1 MNLDLLLTPDLVTI
15 WVTGLAMLALAI
27 SLFFL
32 DVSNQAQRM
41 FALLIALRGLTFIV
55 GPLRSAS
62 QSIEQ
67 AVLWATL
74 APYLVI
80 PLVPVVI
87 AFLCLYPRR
96 RGLARLPGGLPV
108 LGLATLGL
116 LTWYLVDHSAYA
128 AVRPIARAPYGDP
141 GPLYLFNAL
150 RLPVFAFAG
159 FILAGDYKKNPRGS
173 AGFSQFLIVAAFV
186 LNGLYDGITS
196 GLGLVKALEAGS
208 VGTSISAWT
217 SAWVPPI
224 AGVIALATCLRLIP
238 VLRQARNTPDL
249 QEVTRFFVIAIPLAA
264 LSPFA
269 DRLPLAEAGDIS
281 TFFLGFWRLT
291 IPLLVAY
298 ALMRYQLFE
307 LDLGIKASVRRGI
320 ILGSFTVVFFF
331 VSEAA
336 EGLLQ
341 GDRGPLF
348 GVGAAGLLALAA
360 RPVQRFADGAAQRF
374 MPEVKPI
381 AQQTYAE
388 RLAFYLEQYRLLAQ
402 DGTVTPKERRLL
414 NRLRRT
420 LSLEES
426 EAQSIEDTG
435 RLPSVQ
441 ATSLPEAPAAQA
453 SRFQRVLNGVV
464 IAGAL
469 ALVFGMLSEGI
480 ESIVPLSNA
489 VAGFI
494 TAALVAFSLGPLEA
508 LAQRIGERIDPA
520 ARAAAADARE
530 KRRAFYAAMR
540 TALEDGS
547 LSERDLD
554 YLGGLQ
560 HRLGISASVR
570 WAIERKARRLSA

>member
-1 MNLDLLLTPDLVTI
+1 MNLDVLLTPNLVTI

-27 SLFFL
+27 ALFFL
-32 DVSNQAQRM
+32 DLSNQAQRI

-55 GPLRSAS
+55 GPLRAAAE
-62 QSIEQ
+62 SIEQ

-87 AFLCLYPRR
+87 TFLCLYPRR
-96 RGLARLPGGLPV
+96 RGLARLRGGLPL

-116 LTWYLVDHSAYA
+116 LAWYLIDHGAYA
-128 AVRPIARAPYGDP
+128 SVRAIPGAPYGEP
-141 GPLYLFNAL
+141 GPLFLFNAL
-150 RLPVFAFAG
+150 RLPVFALAG

-173 AGFSQFLIVAAFV
+173 AGFSQFLIVAAFA
-186 LNGLYDGITS
+186 LNGLYDGITAALSLQGALQS
-196 GLGLVKALEAGS
+196 GGA
-208 VGTSISAWT
+208 GTSLYAWT
-217 SAWVPPI
+217 SAWAPPL
-224 AGVIALATCLRLIP
+224 AALIALATCLRLVP
-238 VLRQARNTPDL
+238 VLRQARHTPDL

-269 DRLPLAEAGDIS
+269 DRLPLAEAGDLS

-307 LDLGIKASVRRGI
+307 LDLGLKASVRRGI

-336 EGLLQ
+336 EALLQ

-348 GVGAAGLLALAA
+348 GVLGAGLLALTA
-360 RPVQRFADGAAQRF
+360 RPVQRFADQAAQRF

-388 RLAFYLEQYRLLAQ
+388 RLAFYLEQFRLLSQ
-402 DGTVTPKERRLL
+402 DGRVTPKERRLL
-414 NRLRRT
+414 NRLRNT

-426 EAQSIEDTG
+426 ETQAIEATG
-435 RLPSVQ
+435 RI
-441 ATSLPEAPAAQA
+441 PAAKVA
-453 SRFQRVLNGVV
+453 PVPEPSPTNATRLQRVLNGVV
-464 IAGAL
+464 VAGAL

-489 VAGFI
+489 VAGFL
-494 TAALVAFSLGPLEA
+494 TAALVALSLGPLES
-508 LAQRIGERIDPA
+508 LAQRISERIDPV
-520 ARAAAADARE
+520 ARAAAADARA
-530 KRRAFYAAMR
+530 KRRTFYAAMR
-540 TALEDGS
+540 TALEDGA

-570 WAIERKARRLSA
+570 WAIERKARRLAA